1 MDKRMA
7 LATLAAGILSGC
19 ASLLPSGTTATPPTF
34 ASFDDARAAAEK
46 VVAFETRT
54 ADLKSFGFDPKEGQ
68 NVTLIPYPEIVA
80 RLAPYPGVPVSGLD
94 PGIRQCIEA
103 QSTCRGYLFHFEHQD
118 RQREGS
124 FWLDFLNLR
133 RTTTVTGWWFDTL
146 IVVTDDTVLF
156 KNYAGQPR
164 TDRVEKQVNPLGPLQ
179 PMGESAAASAI
190 VH

>member
-7 LATLAAGILSGC
+7 FAALAAGILSGC

-34 ASFDDARAAAEK
+34 ASFDDARTAAEK

-54 ADLKSFGFDPKEGQ
+54 ADLKSFGFDPRDGQ

-118 RQREGS
+118 RHRDGS

-179 PMGESAAASAI
+179 SAGEGAASAL
-190 VH
+190 VR